1 MLDQSVKVWE
11 KNSLWVILL
20 AGLFVGTLD
29 ILSAFVDYFINTG
42 KNPLLVLKYVASG
55 AFGES
60 AFTGGPE
67 IMVLGLLFHYLFA
80 LFFTFLFFWLYS
92 RINFL
97 SKNKIITGI
106 VYGLFVWMVM
116 NLIVVQLCRAPHAP
130 IKDMKAEKILKSAI
144 ILIVMIGLRLSFIAN
159 KYFSNHSKKLEK
171 QIRL

>member
-1 MLDQSVKVWE
+1 MLDQSVKVWK
-11 KNSLWVILL
+11 KNSLRVILL

-29 ILSAFVDYFINTG
+29 ILSAFVDYFITTG

-60 AFTGGPE
+60 AFTGGPG
-67 IMVLGLLFHYLFA
+67 IILLGLLFHYLFA

-144 ILIVMIGLRLSFIAN
+144 ILIVMIGLPLSFIAN
-159 KYFSNHSKKLEK
+159 KYFSNHSKKL
-171 QIRL
+171 